1 MIKNKVIQIVACV
14 LTIVFF
20 VSPSV
25 GVFATTANAPPCNC
39 GYAPTIYVTG
49 IASRDIYKN
58 IDTAQEAV
66 MFPPSLQTI
75 KTALTPD
82 TLVDFAKFAVTGNW
96 DYAADALI
104 PVANNILEDFGCN
117 PDGIPKAGTG
127 IKWSYPT
134 YPIHTPDYIPGFY
147 YDWREDP
154 IVLAAEL
161 HDYIEYVCAVTG
173 HEKVNLIAYSMGS
186 ICTMTYLER
195 YGYDRVEGLLLS
207 AAALNGVSCAG
218 EPYTGNIKFDPAGIV
233 RYVDSMITHD
243 EQGNLIMSLL
253 KLLEKAGVIKS
264 LAHITDN
271 IIKHLEDRVY
281 AEVLTPL
288 FGTSLGMWSLIPD
301 EYYEQAKDLLLPDK
315 QMYAELIAKA
325 DDYHYNVQ
333 TRNEEILNGA
343 IERGI
348 KFGIL
353 VKYNLQG
360 FPVGNNVNN
369 STDTVID
376 VKYASFGATAAPLGE
391 TLGEGYTQ
399 AVDCGHNHI
408 SPDNKIDASTGTYP
422 EHTWFVRDF
431 IHMRTARDYNE
442 LIAYILFSQEQVT
455 VFSNPNYPQFLKL
468 DEKTNTISPLEAQ
481 DETAENPFFAP
492 DSLPAVVFRLLA
504 AVVALLRVQQG

>member
-1 MIKNKVIQIVACV
+1 MMKKRALQIISTV
-14 LTIVFF
+14 LAIIFL
-20 VSPSV
+20 VSMPA
-25 GVFATTANAPPCNC
+25 GVMALATQTPACNC
-39 GYAPTIYVTG
+39 GYDPVIFVTG
-49 IASRDIYKN
+49 IASIDIYKN
-58 IDTAQEAV
+58 LGSEQETV
-66 MFPPSLQTI
+66 MFPPSMETI
-75 KTALTPD
+75 KAALAPGTFTD
-82 TLVDFAKFAVTGNW
+82 LAKFAITGNW
-96 DYAADALI
+96 DYVADALI
-104 PVANNILEDFGCN
+104 PVADKVLEDFGCN
-117 PDGIPKAGTG
+117 PDGTPKAGTG
-127 IKWSYPT
+127 IKWSYPP
-134 YPIHTPDYIPGFY
+134 YPIHTPDYAPGFY

-154 IVLAAEL
+154 IVLAVEL

-243 EQGNLIMSLL
+243 EQGDLIMSLL

-271 IIKHLEDRVY
+271 IIKNLEDRVY

-301 EYYEQAKDLLLPDK
+301 EYYEQAKELLLPDK
-315 QMYAELIAKA
+315 EMYAELIAKA

-376 VKYASFGATAAPLGE
+376 VKYAGFGATAAPLGK

-422 EHTWFVRDF
+422 EQTWFVRDF
-431 IHMRTARDYNE
+431 VHMRNAQDYDD
-442 LIAYILFSQEQVT
+442 LINLILFSEEQVT
-455 VFSNPNYPQFLKL
+455 VFSNATYPQFLRL

-481 DETAENPFFAP
+481 DDTVENPFFAP

-504 AVVALLRVQQG
+504 AVVALLRVQ

>member
-1 MIKNKVIQIVACV
+1 
-14 LTIVFF
+14 
-20 VSPSV
+20 
-25 GVFATTANAPPCNC
+25 
-39 GYAPTIYVTG
+39 
-49 IASRDIYKN
+49 
-58 IDTAQEAV
+58 
-66 MFPPSLQTI
+66 
-75 KTALTPD
+75 
-82 TLVDFAKFAVTGNW
+82 
-96 DYAADALI
+96 
-104 PVANNILEDFGCN
+104 
-117 PDGIPKAGTG
+117 
-127 IKWSYPT
+127 
-134 YPIHTPDYIPGFY
+134 
-147 YDWREDP
+147 
-154 IVLAAEL
+154 
-161 HDYIEYVCAVTG
+161 
-173 HEKVNLIAYSMGS
+173 
-186 ICTMTYLER
+186 
-195 YGYDRVEGLLLS
+195 
-207 AAALNGVSCAG
+207 
-218 EPYTGNIKFDPAGIV
+218 
-233 RYVDSMITHD
+233 
-243 EQGNLIMSLL
+243 
-253 KLLEKAGVIKS
+253 
-264 LAHITDN
+264 
-271 IIKHLEDRVY
+271 
-281 AEVLTPL
+281 
-288 FGTSLGMWSLIPD
+288 
-301 EYYEQAKDLLLPDK
+301 
-315 QMYAELIAKA
+315 MYAELIAKA